1 MAMSLRALV
10 VDDEQPA
17 RDELCYQLGRLGGV
31 EVLGQ
36 AENGLDAL
44 AAIERLRPDV
54 VFLDVQMP
62 GLDGFEV
69 IETVGLKAMPPVV
82 FVTAYDQYAIKAF
95 EVQALDYLLKPYD
108 EERFKRAYSRALKS
122 LRARDTDP
130 EKLSRLLEAVRPGA
144 RFLQRLVV
152 RQSGRLYILPVAEVV
167 RFTARENYVE
177 AVTTTA
183 RHLLRATLSSLES
196 RLDPDRFA
204 RIHRSEIVAL
214 DWILELQP
222 WTHGDYVIL
231 LKNGDKVRL
240 SRRYQQNVLGRDPN
254 PGAGHPGPR

>member
-1 MAMSLRALV
+1 MKEVRVLIA
-10 VDDEQPA
+10 DDEPPA
-17 RDELCYQLGRLGGV
+17 RKK
-31 EVLGQ
+31 
-36 AENGLDAL
+36 L
-44 AAIERLRPDV
+44 AAHLASEPGAHVVGEAADGLQAVEAVRELAPDL
-54 VFLDVQMP
+54 VFLDIQMP

-69 IETVGLKAMPPVV
+69 IETVGLGSMPPVV

-108 EERFKRAYSRALKS
+108 EERFKKAYARALKS
-122 LRARDTDP
+122 LRAPDADN

-152 RQSGRLYILPVAEVV
+152 RQSGRLYIVSVADVV
-167 RFTARENYVE
+167 RFVARENYVE

-183 RHLLRATLSSLES
+183 RHLLRMTLSSLGS

-204 RIHRSEIVAL
+204 RVHRSDIVAL
-214 DWILELQP
+214 DWIQELQP
-222 WTHGDYVIL
+222 WTHGDYVIV

-240 SRRYQQNVLGRDPN
+240 SRRYQQNVIGRE
-254 PGAGHPGPR
+254 PG